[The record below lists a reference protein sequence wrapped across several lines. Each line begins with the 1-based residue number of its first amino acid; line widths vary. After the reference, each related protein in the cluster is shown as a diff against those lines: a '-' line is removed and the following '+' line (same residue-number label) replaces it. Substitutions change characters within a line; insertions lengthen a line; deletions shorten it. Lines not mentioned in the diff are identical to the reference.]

1 VRSLPI
7 TNWMMDYGTRDIAGL
22 SWEVVPTP
30 GMTNGAS
37 SYIVTLD
44 GRRIGFVG
52 EVICSEEWRWK
63 GKNTVYR
70 CQAKRSMKAERRNA
84 I

>member
-1 VRSLPI
+1 MPVD
-7 TNWMMDYGTRDIAGL
+7 NWMMDYETRGIAGL

-37 SYIVTLD
+37 SYVVTVG

-52 EVICSEEWRWK
+52 K
-63 GKNTVYR
+63 
-70 CQAKRSMKAERRNA
+70 
-84 I
+84 